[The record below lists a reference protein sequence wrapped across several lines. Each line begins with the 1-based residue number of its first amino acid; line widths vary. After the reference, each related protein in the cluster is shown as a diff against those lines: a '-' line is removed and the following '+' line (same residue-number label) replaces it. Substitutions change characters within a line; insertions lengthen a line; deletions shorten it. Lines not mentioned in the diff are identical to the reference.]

1 MKRQRRS
8 ATLQDVADRVG
19 VATSTV
25 SRFLSNPSI
34 VAEKTRERIRAA
46 IEEVG
51 YIPNSAAASLAM
63 KRSRV
68 IALLIPQFA
77 NTMFDTT
84 IDLITTEL
92 HDDGYTVL
100 LGLSGWDSDR
110 VESLV
115 RAAISR
121 QVEAI
126 ISGQQVPDNVRKMI
140 ERSGVSYIHMWDI
153 PDDPIDIAIGFSHQK
168 AGRELAHFLAN
179 RGYVRP
185 HLLTA
190 TSPRAELRSRAFK
203 EEWQKLF
210 EQEATEQAIPVPS
223 RYDQARGAFAN
234 MRRMD
239 EMPDV
244 VLCASDMLAQ
254 GIIVEASAAGLKVP
268 EDIAVV
274 GFGNAAIAG
283 EMRPTI
289 TTVEIDGRRLAQE
302 IMQVLRERLD
312 GEGFDKKTVDLGFKI
327 IGRESA

>member
-1 MKRQRRS
+1 MAGPRRA

-25 SRFLSNPSI
+25 SRFLSNPSV
-34 VAEKTRERIRAA
+34 VAEATRERIQAA
-46 IEEVG
+46 IDELG
-51 YIPNSAAASLAM
+51 YIPNSAAASLAL

-77 NTMFDTT
+77 NTLFDRT

-100 LGLSGWDSDR
+100 LGLTGWDLDR
-110 VESLV
+110 VERVV
-115 RAAISR
+115 RASISR

-126 ISGQQVPDNVRKMI
+126 ISGHQVSDKVRKII
-140 ERSGVSYIHMWDI
+140 ERSGVSYVHIWDI
-153 PDDPIDIAIGFSHQK
+153 PEDPIDIAIGFSHRE
-168 AGRELAHFLAN
+168 AGEELARFVAN
-179 RGYVRP
+179 RGYLRP

-190 TSPRAELRSRAFK
+190 TSPRATLRSQSFRS
-203 EEWQKLF
+203 EWQRLF
-210 EQEATEQAIPVPS
+210 DKEPSEQDISVPS
-223 RYDQARGAFAN
+223 TFDQARGAFAN
-234 MRRMD
+234 MRRM
-239 EMPDV
+239 EHLPDV

-254 GIIVEASAAGLKVP
+254 GIIVEALAAGLKVP
-268 EDIAVV
+268 EDLAVI

-302 IMQVLRERLD
+302 ALTMLRKRL
-312 GEGFDKKTVDLGFKI
+312 EGDEIDKKVVDIGFKI

>member
-1 MKRQRRS
+1 MAGQRRA

-25 SRFLSNPSI
+25 SRFLSNPSV
-34 VAEKTRERIRAA
+34 VAEATRERIQAA

-51 YIPNSAAASLAM
+51 YIPNSAAASLAL

-68 IALLIPQFA
+68 IALLVPQFA
-77 NTMFDTT
+77 NTLFDST
-84 IDLITTEL
+84 IELITTEL

-100 LGLSGWDSDR
+100 LGLTGWNSDR

-126 ISGQQVPDNVRKMI
+126 ISGHQVPDNVRKLI
-140 ERSGVSYIHMWDI
+140 ERSGITYVHMWDL
-153 PDDPIDIAIGFSHQK
+153 PDDPIDIAIGFSHRE
-168 AGRELAHFLAN
+168 AGTELARFLAN

-190 TSPRAELRSRAFK
+190 TSPRAMLRSQAFK
-203 EEWQKLF
+203 EEWQQLF
-210 EQEATEQAIPVPS
+210 QQEPTEQPVSAPS
-223 RYDQARGAFAN
+223 SFAQARGAFAN
-234 MRRMD
+234 MRRM
-239 EMPDV
+239 ESLPDV

-268 EDIAVV
+268 EDMAVV

-302 IMQVLRERLD
+302 TMNVLRERLN
-312 GEGFDKKTVDLGFKI
+312 GEGFEKKTVDLGFKI

>member
-1 MKRQRRS
+1 MARERRA

-25 SRFLSNPSI
+25 SRYLSNPSI
-34 VAEKTRERIRAA
+34 VAEATRERIQAA

-51 YIPNSAAASLAM
+51 YIPNSAAASLAL
-63 KRSRV
+63 KRSKV
-68 IALLIPQFA
+68 IALLVPQFA
-77 NTMFDTT
+77 NTLFDTT

-100 LGLSGWDSDR
+100 LGLTGWDLDR

-126 ISGQQVPDNVRKMI
+126 ISGGHVPDDVRKVI
-140 ERSGVSYIHMWDI
+140 ERSGVTYVHIWDI
-153 PDDPIDIAIGFSHQK
+153 PEDPIDIAIGFSHRE
-168 AGRELAHFLAN
+168 AGTELARFVHN

-185 HLLTA
+185 HLVTA
-190 TSPRAELRSRAFK
+190 TSSRAMVRSQAFK
-203 EEWQKLF
+203 AEWQKLMQEEPS
-210 EQEATEQAIPVPS
+210 EQTISAPS
-223 RYDQARGAFAN
+223 RFDQARGAFAN

-244 VLCASDMLAQ
+244 VLCASDTLAQ
-254 GIIVEASAAGLKVP
+254 GIIVEASSAGLQVP
-268 EDIAVV
+268 EDIAVI

-302 IMQVLRERLD
+302 TLQVLRERLND
-312 GEGFDKKTVDLGFKI
+312 DGFDKKTVDVGFTI

>member
-1 MKRQRRS
+1 MAIQRRA

-34 VAEKTRERIRAA
+34 VAKATGERIQAA

-51 YIPNSAAASLAM
+51 YIPNSAAASLAL

-68 IALLIPQFA
+68 IALLIPQFS
-77 NTMFDTT
+77 NTLFDTT

-100 LGLSGWDSDR
+100 LGLTGWGSDR
-110 VESLV
+110 IESLV

-126 ISGQQVPDNVRKMI
+126 IIGLPVPDEVRKLI
-140 ERSGVSYIHMWDI
+140 ERSGITYIHMWDI
-153 PDDPIDIAIGFSHQK
+153 PDNPIDIAIGFSHEE
-168 AGRELAHFLAN
+168 AGAELARFVAN

-190 TSPRAELRSRAFK
+190 DSPRAKLRSEAFK
-203 EEWQKLF
+203 KEWQKLF
-210 EQEATEQAIPVPS
+210 ETEPTDQCLAVPS
-223 RYDQARGAFAN
+223 RFDQARGAFAN

-268 EDIAVV
+268 DDIAVV

-302 IMQVLRERLD
+302 SLQVLRDRL
-312 GEGFDKKTVDLGFKI
+312 EGKGLEKKTVDLGFTI